1 MTESIAVTTCLSS
14 EKSLAQTLIEKSF
27 SIEHDVLC
35 IGGQTVSE
43 LAERFGTPL
52 FVYDAALLRRNLQRL
67 REAVGPRVD
76 VYYSVKANP
85 NPRVIDV
92 MVAGGAG
99 LEIASAAEYL
109 RALKGG
115 AKPEHIIFA
124 GPGKGVDELD
134 FVIERGIGE
143 IHLETDT
150 ELEVVA
156 EIAAARGIRVPV
168 GVRVNPISAAQ
179 GGAMRMGGKPA
190 QFGFD
195 EERLSEVTGKIRGLD
210 SLDLKGLHLFAGTQI
225 LDADVLHDQWRHGL
239 NLAKEMSDMLSAPI
253 STLDLGGG
261 LGVPYFKGDTE
272 LDLDRV
278 KAFAHPLFDEAAAK
292 LPSTRFI
299 LEPGRYLAG
308 SAGVYLTKVRAVK
321 ESRGQIYVVID
332 GGMHHHLAASG
343 NLGQVIKKDYPQV
356 LANRLGTPDEVTA
369 SIVGPLCTPLD
380 TIGRKV
386 ALPLPK
392 RGDLIA
398 VLQSGAYGLS
408 ASPGGFLS
416 QPMPAEVLVDM
427 GKATV
432 IRERGSFEQPIT
444 PLP

>member
-1 MTESIAVTTCLSS
+1 MSS
-14 EKSLAQTLIEKSF
+14 ASLVSDGKATPGLAQALVEEAFTIEGDTLA
-27 SIEHDVLC
+27 
-35 IGGQTVSE
+35 IGGVMVSD

-52 FVYDAALLRRNLQRL
+52 FAYDAGLFRSNLASLRR
-67 REAVGPRVD
+67 AVGDHVD
-76 VYYSVKANP
+76 IHYSVKANP
-85 NPRVIDV
+85 NPAVIEV
-92 MVAGGAG
+92 FVAEETG

-109 RALKGG
+109 RARKAGCV
-115 AKPEHIIFA
+115 PERIIFA
-124 GPGKGVDELD
+124 GPGKSVDELD

-143 IHLETDT
+143 IHLETDI
-150 ELEVVA
+150 ELEAVA
-156 EIAAARGIRVPV
+156 AIGQARDLRVPV

-195 EERLSEVTGKIRGLD
+195 EERLDEVIAEIRRTP
-210 SLDLKGLHLFAGTQI
+210 SLDFKGVHLFAGTQI
-225 LDADVLHDQWRHGL
+225 LDADILFTQWCHALDLALRISDQQG
-239 NLAKEMSDMLSAPI
+239 SPI
-253 STLDLGGG
+253 PTVDLGGG
-261 LGVPYFKGDTE
+261 LGIPYFKGE
-272 LDLDRV
+272 QSLDMKRL
-278 KAFAHPLFDEAAAK
+278 AEIAPPLFEEAAAK

-308 SAGVYLTKVRAVK
+308 SAGIYLTKIRAVK
-321 ESRGQIYVVID
+321 ESRGQVYVVID

-356 LANRLGTPDEVTA
+356 LANRLGADHDVTA
-369 SIVGPLCTPLD
+369 SVVGPLCTPLD

-386 ALPLPK
+386 SLPSPK
-392 RGDLIA
+392 PGDLIA

-408 ASPGGFLS
+408 ASPNGFLS
-416 QPMPAEVLVDM
+416 QPMPAEVLIDKGSVS
-427 GKATV
+427 V

>member
-1 MTESIAVTTCLSS
+1 MNSTTVMV
-14 EKSLAQTLIEKSF
+14 EKTAAEPSLAEALIDEAF
-27 SIEHDVLC
+27 TVDAGVLA
-35 IGGQTVSE
+35 IGGMTVTG

-52 FVYDAALLRRNLQRL
+52 FAYDAELFRRNLKHL
-67 REAVGPRVD
+67 RQTVGDRVD
-76 VYYSVKANP
+76 IHYSVKANP
-85 NPRVIDV
+85 NPRVIEV
-92 MVAGGAG
+92 FVAEGAG

-109 RALKGG
+109 RARKAGCQ
-115 AKPEHIIFA
+115 PERIIFA
-124 GPGKGVDELD
+124 GPGKGVDELA

-143 IHLETDT
+143 IHLETDI
-150 ELEVVA
+150 
-156 EIAAARGIRVPV
+156 EIEAVTSIGDQRGLSVPV

-195 EERLSEVTGKIRGLD
+195 EERLGDVIARIRRTP
-210 SLDLKGLHLFAGTQI
+210 SLNFKGIHLFAGTQI
-225 LDADVLHDQWRHGL
+225 LDAEVLHAQWRHAL
-239 NLAKEMSDMLSAPI
+239 DLALRLSDQLGEPI
-253 STLDLGGG
+253 PTVDLGGG
-261 LGVPYFKGDTE
+261 LGIPYFKGERGLDMDRLAE
-272 LDLDRV
+272 LAR
-278 KAFAHPLFDEAAAK
+278 PLFEEATAR

-308 SAGVYLTKVRAVK
+308 SAGIYLAKVRAVK
-321 ESRGQIYVVID
+321 ESRGQTYVVID

-356 LANRLGTPDEVTA
+356 IANRLDADHEITA
-369 SIVGPLCTPLD
+369 SVVGPLCTPLD

-386 ALPLPK
+386 SLPIPEPD
-392 RGDLIA
+392 DLIA

-416 QPMPAEVLVDM
+416 QPMPAEVLIDKGM
-427 GKATV
+427 ATV
-432 IRERGSFEQPIT
+432 IRERGTFEQPIT